1 MTLEA
6 FNSMDFHLS
15 YASCH
20 NGTPSTNSVSLR
32 TSDLFFSHIC
42 IALYYGL
49 YKPRSLKLWRSYL
62 VHTTSITKWHMA
74 AIQYRYSTKIVC
86 DRLLIF
92 WSIYYNVV
100 IKWLTQG
107 AVWPAMHE
115 GKWGER
121 QLGARKTICILWLS
135 WIVFSHEIIVSTW
148 IIPIIIHYTYY
159 ELSDWPKY
167 SINIQ

>member
-1 MTLEA
+1 MHHVTMALHQQIQFLLGLLTYFLA
-6 FNSMDFHLS
+6 IFVL
-15 YASCH
+15 
-20 NGTPSTNSVSLR
+20 
-32 TSDLFFSHIC
+32 LFIMV
-42 IALYYGL
+42 LL
-49 YKPRSLKLWRSYL
+49 
-62 VHTTSITKWHMA
+62 HTTSITKWHMA

-86 DRLLIF
+86 DQLLIF

-107 AVWPAMHE
+107 AVWAAMHE

>member
-1 MTLEA
+1 MHHVT
-6 FNSMDFHLS
+6 M
-15 YASCH
+15 
-20 NGTPSTNSVSLR
+20 
-32 TSDLFFSHIC
+32 
-42 IALYYGL
+42 ALYQQIQFLLGL
-49 YKPRSLKLWRSYL
+49 LTYFLAIFVLL
-62 VHTTSITKWHMA
+62 FIMVLLHTTSITKWHMA

-86 DRLLIF
+86 GQLLIF

-107 AVWPAMHE
+107 AVWAAMHE